1 VGWMLATGVGA
12 GLVGTFAAQKL
23 IASVV
28 AMKAESDAPIV
39 AGLVIGVTAA
49 GAIAAW
55 FPARRAANIEP
66 MTALR
71 SE

>member
-1 VGWMLATGVGA
+1 MMAAGIGA
-12 GLVGTFAAQKL
+12 GLLGTLAAQKL

-28 AMKAESDAPIV
+28 EVKAESDAPII
-39 AGLVIGVTAA
+39 AGLVVGLIAA
-49 GAIAAW
+49 GMVAAW
-55 FPARRAANIEP
+55 FPARRAAAIEP

>member
-1 VGWMLATGVGA
+1 L
-12 GLVGTFAAQKL
+12 LGTLAAQKV

-28 AMKAESDAPIV
+28 EIKAERDAPII
-39 AGLVIGVTAA
+39 AGLVAGVIAA
-49 GAIAAW
+49 GMAAAW
-55 FPARRAANIEP
+55 FPARRAAAIEP